1 MVFKAN
7 ILCVPLLLAEG
18 RASLVTA
25 FQLFRFI
32 ALYSLIQFS
41 AVVLCYFKAGVLG
54 NWQYLYQVFFLMD
67 DFFV

>member
-1 MVFKAN
+1 MPV
-7 ILCVPLLLAEG
+7 LLAEG

-41 AVVLCYFKAGVLG
+41 AVILCYFKAGVLG
-54 NWQYLYQVFFLMD
+54 NWQYLYQVSLILTR
-67 DFFV
+67 